1 MWPLWTT
8 EISGNGRAQK
18 GWEWATSTSDSVAIR
33 VWPMAWLPSKPAKGD
48 ERSTSFASPTSFT
61 ISIERPIEKT
71 STCGSASTWSVRSP
85 RSPS

>member
-1 MWPLWTT
+1 M
-8 EISGNGRAQK
+8 SGNGRAQN
-18 GWEWATSTSDSVAIR
+18 GCEWATSTTDSVAMR
-33 VWPMAWLPSKPAKGD
+33 VWPIAWLPSKPENGE

-61 ISIERPIEKT
+61 ISIERPIENT